1 MVQFAPPA
9 MTTLDLI
16 LYGTPGEEFL
26 SGGSGND
33 RIYGYAGPDHLHGYT
48 GDDFLFGGD
57 GPDEIKGGVGND
69 HLYGGAG
76 KDRLWGGKG
85 ADYVHGGAGADKIV
99 FHPDGDTVIGGK
111 GADNLRISLTP
122 DDIGGGHATARI
134 DGLDHIWLEGVT
146 GYTVSDVVTDGARLE
161 AFTLALDFDGRA
173 ATLDVFLNAAT
184 GTPDDYL
191 ILC

>member
-111 GADNLRISLTP
+111 GADNLRISMIDT
-122 DDIGGGHATARI
+122 GGHATARI

-146 GYTVSDVVTDGARLE
+146 GYTVSDLVTDGARLE
-161 AFTLALDFDGRA
+161 AFTHALDFDGRA
-173 ATLDVFLNAAT
+173 ATLDVFVNATT